1 MKPKQIEVWE
11 DCICGNKISHT
22 KPCKREHWRRST
34 LKKYVPIRRE
44 RRHQLRK
51 EHRCI
56 ICAQK
61 VRPVK
66 IYRQY
71 YVFHKA
77 QQDRHRISGYKHKS
91 SSTGV
96 LNEK

>member
-11 DCICGNKISHT
+11 DCICGNKVVHT
-22 KPCKREHWRRST
+22 PQCKRNHR
-34 LKKYVPIRRE
+34 KKISSSKWVPIRRE

-61 VRPVK
+61 VKPVK

-77 QQDRHRISGYKHKS
+77 QQDSHTQSRYKDKTSQHRGSQ
-91 SSTGV
+91 
-96 LNEK
+96 